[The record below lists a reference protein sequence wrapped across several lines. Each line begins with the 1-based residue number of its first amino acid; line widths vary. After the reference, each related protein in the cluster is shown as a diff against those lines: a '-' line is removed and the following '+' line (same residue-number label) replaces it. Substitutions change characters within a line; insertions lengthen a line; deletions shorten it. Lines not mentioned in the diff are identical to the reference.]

1 MDDLEQQLRRAFVAE
16 DPPAG
21 FSARVIAR
29 TQWPR
34 RSIAPRWA
42 ALAAG
47 LLVLAGGAGYGYRQ
61 QQGEAAK
68 REVLM
73 AFRIASTK
81 LNHIQT
87 QVSK

>member
-1 MDDLEQQLRRAFVAE
+1 MDDLEQQLRRAFAPE

-21 FSARVIAR
+21 FAARVLAR
-29 TQWPR
+29 TESPR
-34 RSIAPRWA
+34 RTAAPRWA
-42 ALAAG
+42 ALAAA
-47 LLVLAGGAGYGYRQ
+47 LVVLAVGGGYSYRVRK
-61 QQGEAAK
+61 GEAAK

-87 QVSK
+87 QVSR